1 MPNREG
7 LVWLT
12 EERCF
17 GEIVG
22 SMDAYFTLIRYT
34 KRGIEYEV
42 PVENDE
48 FEILEDLNE
57 YDDD

>member
-1 MPNREG
+1 MSNREG

-12 EERCF
+12 EERCYGF
-17 GEIVG
+17 IVG
-22 SMDAYFTLIRYT
+22 PQDAYYTLIRYT
-34 KRGIEYEV
+34 NMGVEYEV
-42 PVENDE
+42 LVENDE